1 MLTNTR
7 RIFKETFQ
15 NISTEKGNFI
25 ATFVTMS
32 VIFLM
37 LEFFGAY
44 FINMQKLNDFIKT
57 NIQIK
62 VYLKHSLSVEKMEE
76 VKKGIY
82 AINDVKGIKY
92 KSKDVALQEMSQE
105 LKLQLDMSDN
115 PLSDVIYIN
124 VDENVNLGEIKTQ
137 LQKIDGIDQ
146 VDVRSDFV
154 EKVSRFVK
162 GLNILTIYFAIGA
175 SIPIF
180 ILIFN
185 FVNAGIALRRND
197 IEIMTLVGA
206 SRWYI
211 KMPFILEGL
220 LNVFLSSVVTLGLF
234 YFIYSNISQG
244 IAMVLPLVPVAP
256 IKYVM
261 TVNLSIVAAYG
272 IIITVIASYISVRK
286 YIKIHGD

>member
-1 MLTNTR
+1 
-7 RIFKETFQ
+7 
-15 NISTEKGNFI
+15 
-25 ATFVTMS
+25 
-32 VIFLM
+32 
-37 LEFFGAY
+37 
-44 FINMQKLNDFIKT
+44 
-57 NIQIK
+57 
-62 VYLKHSLSVEKMEE
+62 
-76 VKKGIY
+76 
-82 AINDVKGIKY
+82 
-92 KSKDVALQEMSQE
+92 MSQE